1 MMARKSGK
9 GLFPV
14 RKVPVDVE
22 RIQAEYEVTTYFFGK
37 PSPQAVQV
45 SFELDAH
52 GWSRLE
58 QSSEWRNLLE
68 VLASLQK
75 EQKHFVRSARI
86 QR

>member
-1 MMARKSGK
+1 MAVTEEKES
-9 GLFPV
+9 LQAFP
-14 RKVPVDVE
+14 E
-22 RIQAEYEVTTYFFGK
+22 AEYEITEFFFGK
-37 PSPQAVQV
+37 PIPQAVQV

-75 EQKHFVRSARI
+75 EQKHFVHSARI
-86 QR
+86 QGREVTA